1 LVIVVTDCQD
11 KGRSFGLK
19 MKKTTT
25 NKATSSSDCIKKA
38 ARELFMRK
46 GLDGAR
52 NEEIAAIS
60 GTSPALI
67 SYYFKGK
74 EKLFDEILIEVFAE
88 FIVKVEAIAN
98 EPYTNFETKV
108 RQLVDCYSELVIES
122 PHLPL
127 NALMKIRKKHAGISN
142 YTKQMRN
149 MLHHSIMA
157 QQLRREVSLGK
168 YKDITI
174 AHVVMNIVGLTLF
187 PALAAPIIQTIG
199 DMREEQY
206 QQLIR
211 DRQEHIADW
220 VLFTL
225 R

>member
-1 LVIVVTDCQD
+1 
-11 KGRSFGLK
+11 

-25 NKATSSSDCIKKA
+25 NKATSSSDCIKQA

-74 EKLFDEILIEVFAE
+74 EKLFDEILIEVFTE
-88 FIVKVEAIAN
+88 FIAKVEAVAN

-108 RQLVDCYSELVIES
+108 RLLVDCYSEFVIES

-127 NALMKIRKKHAGISN
+127 NALMKIRKKHPGISN

-157 QQLRREVSLGK
+157 QQLRREVSQGI

-174 AHVVMNIVGLTLF
+174 GHVIMNIVGLTLF

>member
-1 LVIVVTDCQD
+1 
-11 KGRSFGLK
+11 
-19 MKKTTT
+19 MKKTKDPAAEET
-25 NKATSSSDCIKKA
+25 KQSIKLA
-38 ARELFMRK
+38 AREVFLRK

-67 SYYFKGK
+67 SYYFIGK
-74 EKLFDEILIEVFAE
+74 EKLFDEILIEVFTE
-88 FIVKVEAIAN
+88 FIAKVEAVAN

-108 RQLVDCYSELVIES
+108 RQLVDCYSEFVIES

-127 NALMKIRKKHAGISN
+127 NALMKIRKKHPGITN

-168 YKDITI
+168 YKEITI
-174 AHVVMNIVGLTLF
+174 AHVIMNIVGLTLF
-187 PALAAPIIQTIG
+187 PALAAPIIQTMG

-211 DRQEHIADW
+211 ARQQHIADW